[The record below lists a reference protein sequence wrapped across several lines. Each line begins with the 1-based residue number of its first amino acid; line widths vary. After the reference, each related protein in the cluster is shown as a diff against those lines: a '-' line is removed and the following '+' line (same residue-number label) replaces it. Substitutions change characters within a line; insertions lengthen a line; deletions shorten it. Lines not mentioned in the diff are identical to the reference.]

1 MPEKQYIYA
10 VARIRSKELQLL
22 DDQFINQLMAAPGY
36 NECLK
41 LLLDKG
47 WAKEGITE
55 LEQMLKHEQEETWD
69 FISDLVEDMSVFDVL
84 LLPKDYHNLKAA
96 IKMVYTG
103 SEDENIF
110 LNHGSIDAG
119 TILEAVKSQDFTLLP
134 EHMRTAA
141 GEAYRVLTETGD
153 GQLCDLIIDKA
164 ALEAIYSAGKE
175 QSDEVLKLFAEMKT
189 ASANIKIAVRAQR
202 TGKSLEWIQRALAPC
217 DTLDVEVLARAA
229 VSGFD
234 ETCEYLMQTEYAEG
248 VDELKRS
255 LSHFERW
262 CDDRL
267 IQRIQPQKYNP
278 FTLGPLAAY
287 LLARDNEIKTVR
299 IILLGKLNEIS
310 EEAIRERLRIMYV

>member
-110 LNHGSIDAG
+110 LHHGSIDAG

-134 EHMRTAA
+134 EHMRSAA

-189 ASANIKIAVRAQR
+189 ASANIKVAVRAQR

-217 DTLDVEVLARAA
+217 DTLDVEILARAA

-234 ETCEYLMQTEYAEG
+234 EICEYLMQTEYAEG

>member
-69 FISDLVEDMSVFDVL
+69 FISDLVEDMSAFDVL
-84 LLPKDYHNLKAA
+84 LLPNDYHNLKAA

-134 EHMRTAA
+134 EHMRSAA

-189 ASANIKIAVRAQR
+189 ASANIKVAVRAQR

-217 DTLDVEVLARAA
+217 DTLDVEILARAA

-234 ETCEYLMQTEYAEG
+234 EICEYLMQTEYAEG

>member
-69 FISDLVEDMSVFDVL
+69 FISDLVEDMSAFDVL
-84 LLPKDYHNLKAA
+84 LLPNDYHNLKAA

-134 EHMRTAA
+134 EHMRSAA

-217 DTLDVEVLARAA
+217 DTLDVEILARAA

-234 ETCEYLMQTEYAEG
+234 EICEYLMQTEYAEG

-255 LSHFERW
+255 LSHIERW

>member
-69 FISDLVEDMSVFDVL
+69 FISDLVEDMSAFDVL
-84 LLPKDYHNLKAA
+84 LLPNDYHNLKAA

-110 LNHGSIDAG
+110 LHHGSIDAG

-134 EHMRTAA
+134 EHMRSAA

-217 DTLDVEVLARAA
+217 DTLDVEILARAA

-234 ETCEYLMQTEYAEG
+234 EICEYLMQTEYAEG

>member
-36 NECLK
+36 NKCLK

-110 LNHGSIDAG
+110 LHHGSIDAG

-134 EHMRTAA
+134 EHMRSAA

-189 ASANIKIAVRAQR
+189 ASANIKVAVRAQR

-217 DTLDVEVLARAA
+217 DTLDVEILARAA

-234 ETCEYLMQTEYAEG
+234 EICEYLMQTEYAEG

>member
-110 LNHGSIDAG
+110 LHHGSIDAG

-234 ETCEYLMQTEYAEG
+234 EICEYLMQTEYAEG

>member
-69 FISDLVEDMSVFDVL
+69 FISDLVEDMSAFDVL
-84 LLPKDYHNLKAA
+84 LLPNDYHNLKAA

-217 DTLDVEVLARAA
+217 DTLDVEILARAA

-234 ETCEYLMQTEYAEG
+234 EICEYLMQTEYAEG

>member
-84 LLPKDYHNLKAA
+84 LLPNDYHNLKAA

-110 LNHGSIDAG
+110 LHHGSIDAG

-134 EHMRTAA
+134 EHMRSAA

-217 DTLDVEVLARAA
+217 DTLDVEILARAA

-234 ETCEYLMQTEYAEG
+234 EICEYLMQTEYAEG

>member
-110 LNHGSIDAG
+110 LHHGSIDAG

-189 ASANIKIAVRAQR
+189 ASANIKVAVRAQR

-234 ETCEYLMQTEYAEG
+234 EICEYLMQTEYAEG

>member
-110 LNHGSIDAG
+110 LHHGSIDAG

-217 DTLDVEVLARAA
+217 DTLDVEILARAA

-234 ETCEYLMQTEYAEG
+234 EICEYLMQTEYAEG

>member
-134 EHMRTAA
+134 EHMRSAA

-217 DTLDVEVLARAA
+217 DTLDVEILARAA

-234 ETCEYLMQTEYAEG
+234 EICEYLMQTEYAEG

>member
-69 FISDLVEDMSVFDVL
+69 FISDLVEDMSAFDVL
-84 LLPKDYHNLKAA
+84 LLPNDYHNLKAA

-110 LNHGSIDAG
+110 LNHGS
-119 TILEAVKSQDFTLLP
+119 
-134 EHMRTAA
+134 TAA

-217 DTLDVEVLARAA
+217 DTLDVEILARAA

-234 ETCEYLMQTEYAEG
+234 EICEYLMQTEYAEG

>member
-189 ASANIKIAVRAQR
+189 ASANIKVAVRAQR

-234 ETCEYLMQTEYAEG
+234 EICEYLMQTEYAEG

>member
-69 FISDLVEDMSVFDVL
+69 FISDLVEDMSAFDVL
-84 LLPKDYHNLKAA
+84 LLPNDYHNLKAA

-234 ETCEYLMQTEYAEG
+234 EICEYLMQTEYAEG

>member
-69 FISDLVEDMSVFDVL
+69 FISDLVEDMSAFDVL
-84 LLPKDYHNLKAA
+84 LLPNDYHNLKAA

-110 LNHGSIDAG
+110 LHHGSIDAG

-217 DTLDVEVLARAA
+217 DTLDVEILARAA

-234 ETCEYLMQTEYAEG
+234 EICEYLMQTEYAEG

>member
-234 ETCEYLMQTEYAEG
+234 EICEYLMQTEYAEG

>member
-134 EHMRTAA
+134 EHMRSAA

-189 ASANIKIAVRAQR
+189 ASANIKVAVRAQR

-234 ETCEYLMQTEYAEG
+234 EICEYLMQTEYAEG

>member
-110 LNHGSIDAG
+110 LHHGSIDAG

-134 EHMRTAA
+134 EHMRSAA

-217 DTLDVEVLARAA
+217 DTLDVEILARAA

-234 ETCEYLMQTEYAEG
+234 EICEYLMQTEYAEG

>member
-69 FISDLVEDMSVFDVL
+69 FISDLVEDMSAFDVL
-84 LLPKDYHNLKAA
+84 LLPNDYHNLKAA

-110 LNHGSIDAG
+110 LHHGSIDAG

-134 EHMRTAA
+134 EHMRSAA

-234 ETCEYLMQTEYAEG
+234 EICEYLMQTEYAEG

>member
-69 FISDLVEDMSVFDVL
+69 FISDLVEDMSAFDVL
-84 LLPKDYHNLKAA
+84 LLPNDYHNLKAA

-110 LNHGSIDAG
+110 LHHGSIDAG

-134 EHMRTAA
+134 EHMRSAA

-189 ASANIKIAVRAQR
+189 ASANIKVAVRAQR

-234 ETCEYLMQTEYAEG
+234 EICEYLMQTEYAEG

>member
-69 FISDLVEDMSVFDVL
+69 FISDLVEDMSAFDVL

-110 LNHGSIDAG
+110 LHHGSIDAG

-134 EHMRTAA
+134 EHMRSAA

-217 DTLDVEVLARAA
+217 DTLDVEILARAA

-234 ETCEYLMQTEYAEG
+234 EICEYLMQTEYAEG

>member
-69 FISDLVEDMSVFDVL
+69 FISDLVEDMSAFDVL
-84 LLPKDYHNLKAA
+84 LLPNDYHNLKAA

-134 EHMRTAA
+134 EHMRSAA

-217 DTLDVEVLARAA
+217 DTLDVEILARAA

-234 ETCEYLMQTEYAEG
+234 EICEYLMQTEYAEG

>member
-217 DTLDVEVLARAA
+217 DTLDVEILARAA

-234 ETCEYLMQTEYAEG
+234 EICEYLMQTEYAEG